1 MTTPTET
8 LGRGI
13 GLDGNFDASE
23 RNGSIPLVSGIDVLE
38 RDTAF
43 ALANGLDEQRGAIPD
58 QDFAAEVELATRRVL
73 SRDDRVASIGPISVD
88 LDDGP
93 TTVAVEVSLTV
104 ASEETQELITEI

>member
-1 MTTPTET
+1 
-8 LGRGI
+8 
-13 GLDGNFDASE
+13 
-23 RNGSIPLVSGIDVLE
+23 
-38 RDTAF
+38 
-43 ALANGLDEQRGAIPD
+43 
-58 QDFAAEVELATRRVL
+58 VL